1 MSDIREQNC
10 KVDGSAP
17 ALWPSENSMTFTVV
31 EQDETA
37 VRVIAHWI
45 YLNIEKASPEK
56 LRLALEEC
64 LEMRKFPNRKTA
76 D

>member
-10 KVDGSAP
+10 KVDGCCFQKAK
-17 ALWPSENSMTFTVV
+17 ERGQMTFTVV